1 MSSIDISVSADVQA
15 MFELPK
21 CSDLKLP
28 MPSAPKITL
37 PTGAVIKAVADISK
51 GIPTDCSANFSLM
64 LQLSPLLASME
75 CLLRILKLL
84 GALVNVI
91 KGLPFPPVKA
101 IKDFIAAAT
110 EMAPC
115 LTLPINIP
123 PLVLMV
129 HDILCLILKSLHCLV
144 SGLGTVIRTMKGL
157 SIQLQI
163 AEKENNQELLL
174 SLQCAQENAQIS
186 SQHLMQSVEP
196 ITALMGLVT
205 PIMQLAGLPPIELPA
220 IGGGTDVAALE
231 KVVTTL
237 EDVIKT
243 LTDVVEGLGGP
254 CS

>member
-1 MSSIDISVSADVQA
+1 MPNLDITVSADVQA
-15 MFELPK
+15 MLDLPK
-21 CSDLKLP
+21 CVDLKLP
-28 MPSAPKITL
+28 QPSAPKITL

-84 GALVNVI
+84 GSLVKVI

-101 IKDFIAAAT
+101 IKEFIDAAT

-123 PLVLMV
+123 PLVAMV
-129 HDILCLILKSLHCLV
+129 HDILCLILKTLYCV
-144 SGLGTVIRTMKGL
+144 VNGLSTVVKTLKGL
-157 SIQLQI
+157 NVQIAI

-174 SLQCAQENAQIS
+174 SLQCAQQNAQIS
-186 SQHLMQSVEP
+186 SDHLMKSIEP
-196 ITALMGLVT
+196 ITALMGMVT
-205 PIMQLAGLPPIELPA
+205 PIMQLAQLPPLELPA
-220 IGGGTDVAALE
+220 IGGGTDVDSLE
-231 KVVTTL
+231 KVLTTL
-237 EDVIKT
+237 EDLIRT
-243 LTDVVEGLGGP
+243 LTDVVEGIGGP